1 MGKGN
6 GHPGQDPVR
15 CEGNMAQVISNLGS
29 RGTVRQSHSSYI
41 SEGLVALFNR
51 INDWSERRRT
61 RNHLYQMPDYI
72 LHDIGVS
79 RAEVEGEYEKPF
91 WKA

>member
-1 MGKGN
+1 
-6 GHPGQDPVR
+6 
-15 CEGNMAQVISNLGS
+15 MAQVYQNLGS
-29 RGTVRQSHSSYI
+29 RSTIRNSHGSYI

-61 RNHLYQMPDYI
+61 RGHLYQMPDYI

-79 RAEVEGEYEKPF
+79 RAEVETEYQKPF
-91 WKA
+91 WRA

>member
-1 MGKGN
+1 
-6 GHPGQDPVR
+6 
-15 CEGNMAQVISNLGS
+15 MAQVYSNLGN
-29 RGTVRQSHSSYI
+29 RGTVRPHSSNGSQASYI
-41 SEGLVALFNR
+41 SEGLVTLFNR
-51 INDWSERRRT
+51 INDWAERRRA

-79 RAEVEGEYEKPF
+79 RAEVESEYEKPF

>member
-1 MGKGN
+1 MT
-6 GHPGQDPVR
+6 
-15 CEGNMAQVISNLGS
+15 QVHSNLGS
-29 RGTVRQSHSSYI
+29 RGTVHQTRSSYI

-51 INDWSERRRT
+51 VQDWSERRRA

-79 RAEVEGEYEKPF
+79 RSEVETEYQKPF
-91 WKA
+91 WRA

>member
-1 MGKGN
+1 
-6 GHPGQDPVR
+6 
-15 CEGNMAQVISNLGS
+15 MAQVYSNLGN
-29 RGTVRQSHSSYI
+29 RGTVRQSYI
-41 SEGLVALFNR
+41 SEGLVTLFNR
-51 INDWSERRRT
+51 ISDWSERRRA

-79 RAEVEGEYEKPF
+79 RAEVENEYEKPF